1 MNVLFFINTYPNYG
15 GVERVT
21 SILANEFSAKG
32 HRVSIVSFNQ
42 IDNSLLANL
51 STDINFYPLS
61 HPVISKKNI
70 EAIREILIK
79 DNIGHIINQWCL
91 PFYTT
96 LLCRLCLVLANKK
109 AKIYATLHNPTDD
122 YPMTKALKEKINQE
136 KFYLKK
142 ILLKIKKSFITLIT
156 KYSIC
161 LTYRISD
168 NYILISKK
176 FIADFLK
183 FTKIKDP
190 SKIKIIENP
199 HTVELEKF
207 DYAHLK
213 KNEIIYVGRLAENKK
228 LLRVLEIWDKLE
240 KFDLD
245 WQLKI
250 VGDGPERAKL
260 ESYIK
265 EKNLKNVSLL
275 GFQDSLIPHYQSAKL
290 FILTSDYEAWGLVL
304 VEAMSYG
311 VVPLVLN
318 SYASASDIVKCNVN
332 GFLHN
337 VPFNA
342 NEFANSILELVN
354 NPEKMDE
361 FSNSARAVYQE
372 YAPKKIGEKWLELF

>member
-142 ILLKIKKSFITLIT
+142 ILLHI
-156 KYSIC
+156 
-161 LTYRISD
+161 
-168 NYILISKK
+168 
-176 FIADFLK
+176 
-183 FTKIKDP
+183 
-190 SKIKIIENP
+190 
-199 HTVELEKF
+199 
-207 DYAHLK
+207 
-213 KNEIIYVGRLAENKK
+213 
-228 LLRVLEIWDKLE
+228 
-240 KFDLD
+240 
-245 WQLKI
+245 
-250 VGDGPERAKL
+250 
-260 ESYIK
+260 
-265 EKNLKNVSLL
+265 
-275 GFQDSLIPHYQSAKL
+275 
-290 FILTSDYEAWGLVL
+290 
-304 VEAMSYG
+304 
-311 VVPLVLN
+311 
-318 SYASASDIVKCNVN
+318 
-332 GFLHN
+332 
-337 VPFNA
+337 
-342 NEFANSILELVN
+342 
-354 NPEKMDE
+354 
-361 FSNSARAVYQE
+361 
-372 YAPKKIGEKWLELF
+372 